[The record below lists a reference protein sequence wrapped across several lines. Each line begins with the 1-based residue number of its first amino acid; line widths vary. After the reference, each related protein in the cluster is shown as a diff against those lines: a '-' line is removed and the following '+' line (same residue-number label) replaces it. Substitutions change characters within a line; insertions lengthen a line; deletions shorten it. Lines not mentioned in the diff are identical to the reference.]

1 MRVLVSVL
9 RRTGIP
15 PASLEPYGRCSVR
28 GGAGQSATASAARS
42 RSRRTLTRELHP
54 SSAVTAQLTALAIL
68 AAITSPTAI
77 AAVLVIL
84 HRPHPVR
91 LLAAY
96 LAGSFLASL
105 TVGALIL
112 AGLNASG
119 IFGARSSTATPILDI
134 VIGAVI
140 LTSAAWLSSERSM
153 EVRRRAVARRERHR
167 AAQLAKRGGQPGAS
181 ARIINRGSVALLL
194 ALGAAMHLPGL
205 LYLDALAK
213 LSHQNQSTSRTVL
226 ALFIFNV
233 IMLAPLELP
242 LAGFVLDAPRTE
254 QMVTALNSFIRQHRR
269 SGLLAACVAVG
280 GYLVLSG
287 VIALIG

>member
-1 MRVLVSVL
+1 MR
-9 RRTGIP
+9 
-15 PASLEPYGRCSVR
+15 
-28 GGAGQSATASAARS
+28 GAGQSATWSAVRS
-42 RSRRTLTRELHP
+42 RSRRTLTCELHP

-119 IFGARSSTATPILDI
+119 IFGARSSTATPILDT

-153 EVRRRAVARRERHR
+153 EVRRRAVARAGRAWAPGRSGLEPGPRRSIRWVRRH
-167 AAQLAKRGGQPGAS
+167 QPRPAS
-181 ARIINRGSVALLL
+181 ARPS
-194 ALGAAMHLPGL
+194 
-205 LYLDALAK
+205 
-213 LSHQNQSTSRTVL
+213 
-226 ALFIFNV
+226 
-233 IMLAPLELP
+233 
-242 LAGFVLDAPRTE
+242 
-254 QMVTALNSFIRQHRR
+254 
-269 SGLLAACVAVG
+269 
-280 GYLVLSG
+280 
-287 VIALIG
+287 